1 MPVLRYRDPETGE
14 IKTVGSPPDA
24 IAAQGHIDNKNNPHE
39 VTAEQVGAAPVDH
52 NHDDKYA
59 TIEDLVGA
67 GIPVTSDP
75 EEGVTTWID
84 PDEEGD
90 EGWYTKEEVDALFE
104 ENKVT
109 PEEIGAART
118 STHVATFAADGWSAE
133 APFTQTVSVEGIRS
147 TDNPF
152 VDIILSGVETE
163 EESAAIMESWCMVGR
178 ITTAN
183 GSVTATCFSE
193 VPTVEITVQLK
204 VVR

>member
-109 PEEIGAART
+109 PEEIGAAKKSTIVNTTLLAANWTGDAVPYTYTLTVNGITVT
-118 STHVATFAADGWSAE
+118 SNQEFIPGLGITLEELTALQGLNTVDGGQAA
-133 APFTQTVSVEGIRS
+133 
-147 TDNPF
+147 N
-152 VDIILSGVETE
+152 
-163 EESAAIMESWCMVGR
+163 
-178 ITTAN
+178 
-183 GSVTATCFSE
+183 TATILAFGTKPSIDI
-193 VPTVEITVQLK
+193 PIR
-204 VVR
+204 VVLRGDG

>member
-90 EGWYTKEEVDALFE
+90 EGWYTKEEVDDAFA
-104 ENKVT
+104 KK
-109 PEEIGAART
+109 
-118 STHVATFAADGWSAE
+118 STV
-133 APFTQTVSVEGIRS
+133 
-147 TDNPF
+147 
-152 VDIILSGVETE
+152 VETTLL
-163 EESAAIMESWCMVGR
+163 AANWTGDAVPY
-178 ITTAN
+178 TYTLTVN
-183 GSVTATCFSE
+183 GITATSNQEFI
-193 VPTVEITVQLK
+193 PGLGITADQLAALQGLNAVDGGQAANTATILAYGTK
-204 VVR
+204 PSIDIPIRVVLRGDA